1 MHLITPALGL
11 FFWTLVAF
19 LIVLFILKKFAWK
32 PILNMLNERE
42 TGIASSIA
50 AAEQVKLE
58 MAEMKAE
65 NERLLQDAREERS
78 LMLKEAK
85 DAKDKIINEAKAQAK
100 AEAAKIM
107 EDARIQIDNKKNAAL
122 TEVKN
127 EIGNM
132 AVAVAEK
139 VLRKQLDPAQAQSEY
154 INMLANEIKLN

>member
-32 PILNMLNERE
+32 PILNMLSERE
-42 TGIASSIA
+42 TGIANSIA
-50 AAEQVKLE
+50 SAEKVKLE

-65 NERLLQDAREERS
+65 NERLLQEAREERS

-85 DAKDKIINEAKAQAK
+85 ETKDKIVNEAKAQAK
-100 AEAAKIM
+100 VEAAKIM
-107 EDARIQIDNKKNAAL
+107 EDARIQIEHKKNAAL

-154 INMLANEIKLN
+154 INMLASEIKLN

>member
-1 MHLITPALGL
+1 MGLITPALGL

-32 PILNMLNERE
+32 PILKMLNERE
-42 TGIASSIA
+42 TGIANSIA
-50 AAEQVKLE
+50 SAEKVKLE

-85 DAKDKIINEAKAQAK
+85 ETKDRIVNEAKEQAK
-100 AEAAKIM
+100 VEANKIM
-107 EDARIQIDNKKNAAL
+107 EDARQQIENKKNAAL

-139 VLRKQLDPAQAQSEY
+139 VLRKQLDPAQAQSDY

>member
-32 PILNMLNERE
+32 PILNMLSERE
-42 TGIASSIA
+42 TGIANSIA
-50 AAEQVKLE
+50 SAEKVKLE

-65 NERLLQDAREERS
+65 NERLLQEAREERS

-85 DAKDKIINEAKAQAK
+85 ETKDKIVNEAKAQAK
-100 AEAAKIM
+100 VEAAKII
-107 EDARIQIDNKKNAAL
+107 EDARVQIEHKKNAAL

-154 INMLANEIKLN
+154 INMLASEIKLN

>member
-32 PILNMLNERE
+32 PILNMLSERE

-50 AAEQVKLE
+50 AAEKVKLE

-85 DAKDKIINEAKAQAK
+85 EAKDKIINEAKTQAK

-107 EDARIQIDNKKNAAL
+107 EDARIQIENKKNAAL

-127 EIGNM
+127 EIGSM